1 MADEYDYYDFDYGTD
16 VIPDSANES
25 PPSDLTYYDYGDGS
39 YTEPEYNANDY
50 DWTSVPGEGDPL
62 DYRDYTNNESNN
74 YADYKN
80 LDWTTGPDQLGQDV
94 AGGNISSSYNTFL
107 KEQEK
112 NSKLK
117 DFLARTVGKLGDAAG
132 SFLKK
137 YLYDPKTGKFN
148 IAGLATGAAALS
160 ALSGGDKPQSNAY
173 QGKIP
178 NLTAV
183 NQQIA
188 YNDPNRRP
196 GSAGR
201 QYFTGN
207 QFVAPEQAGAAQ
219 AAAQTQAQ
227 GILAGYRPAEAAVN
241 PYAGQFRMAYEKPD
255 TGNVTTVSPA
265 SGVTS
270 LLPVP
275 QASDRIEPMAGG
287 GMAKGRYLKGI
298 TDGMA
303 DKIPSSID
311 GKQKAALSHGEFV
324 IPADVVSHLG
334 NGNSDAGA
342 KKLYEMMSR
351 IRKARTGNEKQGKR
365 INPNQFMPGGQV
377 GYAAGGIAKFAG
389 ETGSS
394 VGTTGAAT
402 TGVTTPTIPDQG
414 KSVAEGLSSWAG
426 PYVSDMLGKG
436 AALSSQPYQTY
447 TGPLTAGASDL
458 QQQQYAGLSDV
469 AKTGYTPAQATGG
482 IFDTSAAQQYMNPYL
497 SAALDPQLA
506 ELRRQGQITNL
517 GNRAQATKMGAFG
530 GSGSALMETET
541 QRNVLD
547 KMQQALGQGYNTAYD
562 KAMAQYNADQN
573 RQLEAGRDTEASRQF
588 GANFG
593 LKTLGE
599 LGTAGATQRDI
610 EQQGIAADKLQF
622 EEQRDFPYKQV
633 QFQKSLL
640 TGLPITTTDTTQLQ
654 SQLGEI
660 SGQVAGLVSLYKTLQ
675 GLGQTK

>member
-1 MADEYDYYDFDYGTD
+1 MDEYYNEFTGAYEPYSPSEYDA
-16 VIPDSANES
+16 SN
-25 PPSDLTYYDYGDGS
+25 
-39 YTEPEYNANDY
+39 Y
-50 DWTSVPGEGDPL
+50 DWTSGPDEGAPLDYRDYWESVPEEGDPL
-62 DYRDYTNNESNN
+62 DYRDYTNNQSNN
-74 YADYKN
+74 YADYTAP
-80 LDWTTGPDQLGQDV
+80 LDWMTGPDQLGQDV
-94 AGGNISSSYNTFL
+94 AGGNISSSYAAFVE
-107 KEQEK
+107 EQK
-112 NSKLK
+112 NNPTVT
-117 DFLARTVGKLGDAAG
+117 DFLSRAVGKLGDAAG

-148 IAGLATGAAALS
+148 VAGIATGAAALA
-160 ALSGGDKPQSNAY
+160 ALTGGDKPKSSAY
-173 QGKIP
+173 QGEIP
-178 NLTAV
+178 KLTAI

-196 GSAGR
+196 GSMGR

-207 QFVAPEQAGAAQ
+207 QFVAPNQAGAAQ
-219 AAAQTQAQ
+219 AAAQAEAQ
-227 GILAGYRPAEAAVN
+227 GILAAYRPAEAVAN
-241 PYAGQFRMAYEKPD
+241 PYVGQFRMAYEKPD

-265 SGVTS
+265 SGVAS
-270 LLPVP
+270 VLPVP
-275 QASDRIEPMAGG
+275 QASDTIEPMAGG

-402 TGVTTPTIPDQG
+402 TGVTTPAIPDQG

-436 AALSSQPYQTY
+436 AALSNQPYQTY
-447 TGPLTAGASDL
+447 TGPLTAGPSDL

-469 AKTGYTPAQATGG
+469 AKTGYTPTEFKGG
-482 IFDTSAAQQYMNPYL
+482 IFDTTAAQQYMNPYL

-562 KAMAQYNADQN
+562 KAMAQYNADQQ
-573 RQLEAGRDTEASRQF
+573 RQLEAGRETESSRQF

-599 LGTAGATQRDI
+599 LGAAGATQRDI
-610 EQQGIAADKLQF
+610 EQQGIAADKAQF

-640 TGLPITTTDTTQLQ
+640 TGLPITTTDTTQMQ
-654 SQLGEI
+654 SQLGQI
-660 SGQVAGLVSLYKTLQ
+660 SGQIAGLASLYKTLQ
-675 GLGQTK
+675 GLGQT

>member
-1 MADEYDYYDFDYGTD
+1 MEEYYNEFTGDYETY
-16 VIPDSANES
+16 S
-25 PPSDLTYYDYGDGS
+25 P
-39 YTEPEYNANDY
+39 PEYNASDY
-50 DWTSVPGEGDPL
+50 DWTSGPGEGDPLDYRDYWEAGPEEGDPL
-62 DYRDYTNNESNN
+62 DYRDYTNNENNN

-94 AGGNISSSYNTFL
+94 AGGNIRSSYADFV
-107 KEQEK
+107 KEQENNPTVK
-112 NSKLK
+112 N
-117 DFLARTVGKLGDAAG
+117 FLSRAVSKLGDAAG

-148 IAGLATGAAALS
+148 LAGIATGAAALS
-160 ALSGGDKPQSNAY
+160 ALTGGDKPKSNAY
-173 QGKIP
+173 QGEIP
-178 NLTAV
+178 KLTAV

-196 GSAGR
+196 GSMGR

-207 QFVAPEQAGAAQ
+207 QFVAPDQAGATQ

-227 GILAGYRPAEAAVN
+227 GILAGYRPAEAAIN

-265 SGVTS
+265 SGVAS
-270 LLPVP
+270 VLPVP

-351 IRKARTGNEKQGKR
+351 IRKARTGNEEQGKR
-365 INPNQFMPGGQV
+365 INPNKFMPGGQV

-394 VGTTGAAT
+394 VGTTGPST
-402 TGVTTPTIPDQG
+402 TGVTTPAVPSQG
-414 KSVAEGLSSWAG
+414 SSVAEGLSSWAG

-436 AALSSQPYQTY
+436 AALSTQPYQTY

-469 AKTGYTPAQATGG
+469 AKAGYTPTQATGG
-482 IFDTSAAQQYMNPYL
+482 IFDTTAAQQYMNPYL

-541 QRNVLD
+541 QRNVMD

-573 RQLEAGRDTEASRQF
+573 RQLEAGRDTEASRQYS
-588 GANFG
+588 ANFG

-640 TGLPITTTDTTQLQ
+640 TGLPITTTDTTQMQ

-660 SGQVAGLVSLYKTLQ
+660 SGQIAGLASLYKTLQ

>member
-1 MADEYDYYDFDYGTD
+1 MDEYYNEFTGDYETY
-16 VIPDSANES
+16 S
-25 PPSDLTYYDYGDGS
+25 PPEYDAS
-39 YTEPEYNANDY
+39 NY
-50 DWTSVPGEGDPL
+50 DWTSVPEEGDPL
-62 DYRDYTNNESNN
+62 DYQDYTNNDSNN
-74 YADYKN
+74 YADYTA

-94 AGGNISSSYNTFL
+94 AGGNISSSYAEFL
-107 KEQEK
+107 KEQENNSSVK
-112 NSKLK
+112 NFLSNAVSKL
-117 DFLARTVGKLGDAAG
+117 GNAAG
-132 SFLKK
+132 DFLKK

-148 IAGLATGAAALS
+148 VAGIATGAAALA
-160 ALSGGDKPQSNAY
+160 ALTGKDKPQSNAY
-173 QGKIP
+173 QGDIP
-178 NLTAV
+178 KLTAI

-196 GSAGR
+196 GSMGR

-207 QFVAPEQAGAAQ
+207 QFVAPDQAAAAQ

-227 GILAGYRPAEAAVN
+227 GILAGYTPAQAAVN
-241 PYAGQFRMAYEKPD
+241 PYAGQFRMAYEKPSA
-255 TGNVTTVSPA
+255 GNVTTVSPA
-265 SGVTS
+265 SGVAS
-270 LLPVP
+270 VLPVP
-275 QASDRIEPMAGG
+275 QASDTINEMAGG

-351 IRKARTGNEKQGKR
+351 IRKARTGNKKQGKR

-377 GYAAGGIAKFAG
+377 GYATGGIAKFVEG
-389 ETGSS
+389 GST
-394 VGTTGAAT
+394 GTTGAAT
-402 TGVTTPTIPDQG
+402 TGVTTPAIPDQG

-436 AALSSQPYQTY
+436 AALSTQPYQTY
-447 TGPLTAGASDL
+447 TGPLTAGPSDL

-469 AKTGYTPAQATGG
+469 AKTGYTPTEFKGG
-482 IFDTSAAQQYMNPYL
+482 IFDTTAAQQYMNPYL

-530 GSGSALMETET
+530 GSGSVLMETET

-573 RQLEAGRDTEASRQF
+573 RQLEAGRETESSRQF

-599 LGTAGATQRDI
+599 LGAAGATQRDI
-610 EQQGIAADKLQF
+610 EQQGIAADKAQF

-640 TGLPITTTDTTQLQ
+640 TGLPITTTDTTQMQ
-654 SQLGEI
+654 SQLGQI
-660 SGQVAGLVSLYKTLQ
+660 SGQIAGLASLYKTLQ
-675 GLGQTK
+675 GLGQT

>member
-1 MADEYDYYDFDYGTD
+1 MDEYYNEFTGDY
-16 VIPDSANES
+16 E
-25 PPSDLTYYDYGDGS
+25 TYS
-39 YTEPEYNANDY
+39 EPEYDASNY

-62 DYRDYTNNESNN
+62 DYRDYWESGPEEGDPLDYQDYTNNESNN

-94 AGGNISSSYNTFL
+94 AGGNISSSYSAFL
-107 KEQEK
+107 KEQEN

-117 DFLARTVGKLGDAAG
+117 DFLSRTVSKLGNAAG

-148 IAGLATGAAALS
+148 LAGLATGAAALS
-160 ALSGGDKPQSNAY
+160 ALSGGDKPKSNAY
-173 QGKIP
+173 QGEIP
-178 NLTAV
+178 KLTAI

-196 GSAGR
+196 GSMGR

-207 QFVAPEQAGAAQ
+207 QFVAPDQAGAAQ
-219 AAAQTQAQ
+219 TAAQTQAQ
-227 GILAGYRPAEAAVN
+227 GILAAYRPAEAVAN

-265 SGVTS
+265 SGVAS
-270 LLPVP
+270 VLPVP
-275 QASDRIEPMAGG
+275 QVSDRIEPMAGG

-426 PYVSDMLGKG
+426 PVVSDMLGKG
-436 AALSSQPYQTY
+436 TALSTQPYQTY
-447 TGPLTAGASDL
+447 TGPLTAGPSDL

-469 AKTGYTPAQATGG
+469 AKTGYTPTEFKGG

-517 GNRAQATKMGAFG
+517 GNQAQATKMGAFG
-530 GSGSALMETET
+530 GSGSALMQTET

-562 KAMAQYNADQN
+562 KAMAQYNADQQ
-573 RQLEAGRDTEASRQF
+573 RQLDAGRETESSRQF

-593 LKTLGE
+593 LKTLDA

-675 GLGQTK
+675 GLGQTKP

>member
-1 MADEYDYYDFDYGTD
+1 MDEYYNEFTGDYETY
-16 VIPDSANES
+16 S
-25 PPSDLTYYDYGDGS
+25 PPEYDTSNYDLTSG
-39 YTEPEYNANDY
+39 
-50 DWTSVPGEGDPL
+50 PGEGDPL
-62 DYRDYTNNESNN
+62 DYRDYWEAGPDDDYPLDYQDYTNNESNN

-94 AGGNISSSYNTFL
+94 AGGNISSSYAAFI
-107 KEQEK
+107 KEQENNPSVK
-112 NSKLK
+112 N
-117 DFLARTVGKLGDAAG
+117 FLSRAVSKLGDAAG

-148 IAGLATGAAALS
+148 LAGLATGAAALS
-160 ALSGGDKPQSNAY
+160 ALTGGDKPKSNAY
-173 QGKIP
+173 QGEIP
-178 NLTAV
+178 KLTAI

-275 QASDRIEPMAGG
+275 SASDTIQEQGGLAGG
-287 GMAKGRYLKGI
+287 GMAKGRYLKGM

-436 AALSSQPYQTY
+436 AALSNQPYQTY

-547 KMQQALGQGYNTAYD
+547 KMQKALGEGYNTAYD

-573 RQLEAGRDTEASRQF
+573 RQLEAGRDTESSRQF

-593 LKTLGE
+593 LKTLDA

-654 SQLGEI
+654 SQLAEI

>member
-1 MADEYDYYDFDYGTD
+1 M
-16 VIPDSANES
+16 
-25 PPSDLTYYDYGDGS
+25 
-39 YTEPEYNANDY
+39 
-50 DWTSVPGEGDPL
+50 
-62 DYRDYTNNESNN
+62 
-74 YADYKN
+74 
-80 LDWTTGPDQLGQDV
+80 
-94 AGGNISSSYNTFL
+94 
-107 KEQEK
+107 
-112 NSKLK
+112 
-117 DFLARTVGKLGDAAG
+117 
-132 SFLKK
+132 
-137 YLYDPKTGKFN
+137 
-148 IAGLATGAAALS
+148 
-160 ALSGGDKPQSNAY
+160 
-173 QGKIP
+173 
-178 NLTAV
+178 
-183 NQQIA
+183 
-188 YNDPNRRP
+188 
-196 GSAGR
+196 GR

-207 QFVAPEQAGAAQ
+207 QFVAPDQAGAAQ
-219 AAAQTQAQ
+219 AAAQAQAQ
-227 GILAGYRPAEAAVN
+227 GILAAYRPAEAVAN

-265 SGVTS
+265 SGVAS
-270 LLPVP
+270 VLPVP
-275 QASDRIEPMAGG
+275 QASDTIEPMAGG

-377 GYAAGGIAKFAG
+377 GYAAGGIARFVEG
-389 ETGSS
+389 GSA
-394 VGTTGAAT
+394 GTTGAAT
-402 TGVTTPTIPDQG
+402 TGVTTPAIPDQG

-447 TGPLTAGASDL
+447 TGPLTAGPSDL

-469 AKTGYTPAQATGG
+469 AKTGYTPTEFKGG

-517 GNRAQATKMGAFG
+517 GNQAQATKMGAFG
-530 GSGSALMETET
+530 GSGSALMQTET

-573 RQLEAGRDTEASRQF
+573 RQLEAGRETEASRQY

-675 GLGQTK
+675 GLGQTKP

>member
-1 MADEYDYYDFDYGTD
+1 MEEYYNEFTGDYETY
-16 VIPDSANES
+16 S
-25 PPSDLTYYDYGDGS
+25 P
-39 YTEPEYNANDY
+39 PEYNASDY
-50 DWTSVPGEGDPL
+50 DWTSGPGEGDPLDYRDYWEAGPEEGDPL

-94 AGGNISSSYNTFL
+94 AGGNISSSYADFV
-107 KEQEK
+107 KEQENNPTVK
-112 NSKLK
+112 N
-117 DFLARTVGKLGDAAG
+117 FLSRAVSKLGDAAG

-148 IAGLATGAAALS
+148 LAGIATGAAALS
-160 ALSGGDKPQSNAY
+160 ALTGGDKPKSNAY
-173 QGKIP
+173 QGEIP
-178 NLTAV
+178 KLTAV

-207 QFVAPEQAGAAQ
+207 QFVAPDQAGATQ
-219 AAAQTQAQ
+219 AAAQAQAQ
-227 GILAGYRPAEAAVN
+227 GILAGYRPAEAAIN

-377 GYAAGGIAKFAG
+377 GYAEGGIAHFVVGG
-389 ETGSS
+389 EAGSS
-394 VGTTGAAT
+394 GTTGAAT
-402 TGVTTPTIPDQG
+402 TGVTTPAIPDQG

-436 AALSSQPYQTY
+436 AALSTQPYQTY

-458 QQQQYAGLSDV
+458 QQRQYAGLADV
-469 AKTGYTPAQATGG
+469 AKTGYTPTEFKGG
-482 IFDTSAAQQYMNPYL
+482 IFDTTAAQQYMNPYL

-541 QRNVLD
+541 QRNVMD

-573 RQLEAGRDTEASRQF
+573 RQLEAGRETEASRQY

-640 TGLPITTTDTTQLQ
+640 TGLPITTTDTTQMQ
-654 SQLGEI
+654 SQLGQI
-660 SGQVAGLVSLYKTLQ
+660 SGQIAGLASLYKTLE